1 MKKTISL
8 RIVLILL
15 FAMPCLQAVS
25 QPRSELNWPKFL
37 LGCDLVFDDLSTNW
51 NEGLFT
57 GNGLLGTMIYRD
69 TENGLRIDIGRS
81 DVRDHQSGNASPLL
95 AKARLPIGHFLVKP
109 VGKITK
115 VSARLDLWN
124 AEIRGIIHTDKGSIA
139 FRSLTFSESDV
150 IYYSAVYS
158 GDERGFTWSWVP
170 EESVSSRTKYS
181 HIKVPDNYKGN
192 PSGKLVKQGE
202 TQVYDQSL
210 NAGGGYATAWQ
221 EHNIASGKDIVITV
235 AFSKEGQRYVSKAVQ
250 TLKSFGL
257 APINSQIQKHQQWWH
272 TYYPQSFLTIPD
284 SRMQSFY
291 WMQQY
296 KLASGTRADKPAL
309 DLMGPWFKQTPWPAY
324 WLNLNIQLTYSPLYT
339 ANRLNIATSLMRII
353 DEQQGNLIKNV
364 PKEYQHDAAAIARAS
379 GADLVAPVKLIAGST
394 SEISNGEAELSNLT
408 WILYYYWQHYRYSMD
423 KTVLNKLYPL
433 LKRSINYP
441 LHLLKKEDDG
451 KWHFSVK
458 THSPEYPIGK
468 GTDTN
473 YDLALLNWGCKT
485 LLQINDDLKLNDP
498 LATKWKDVLANLVTY
513 PQDENG
519 FRIAADVP
527 FSQSHRHYSHL
538 LMVYPL
544 YLVNWDQPE
553 NQDIIKK
560 SLAHWHSFP
569 TALQGY
575 SFTGGASIYAL
586 MGNGDAARD
595 YLNQLFDKFVKP
607 NTMYL
612 ESGPVIE
619 TPLAAA
625 ASIQELYLQ
634 YWDNTVRVFPAVPS
648 DWANAA
654 FENLRTEGAFLLT
667 AVRKSGTT
675 RWIKIESLN
684 GGTLRIKPG
693 FVSAA
698 KLKANPAVKILD
710 MGNQIYSCSIPK
722 GETAVLYVNPEDL
735 KIGLQDVITYS
746 TNDNS
751 FGKSSKK
758 K

>member
-1 MKKTISL
+1 MKKAIL
-8 RIVLILL
+8 PRILLILL
-15 FAMPCLQAVS
+15 FAMPCLQAAS
-25 QPRSELNWPKFL
+25 QSRSELNWPKFL
-37 LGCDLVFDDLSTNW
+37 SGCDLVFDDLSANW
-51 NEGLFT
+51 NEGVFT

-81 DVRDHQSGNASPLL
+81 DVRDHQSGNTSPLL
-95 AKARLPIGHFLVKP
+95 AKARLPIGYFLVKP

-124 AEIRGIIHTDKGSIA
+124 AEIRGVIYTDKGSIE
-139 FRSLTFSESDV
+139 FRNLTFSDSDV
-150 IYYSAVYS
+150 IYYSAAYK
-158 GDERGFTWSWVP
+158 GEERGFTWQWVP

-192 PSGKLVKQGE
+192 PTGQLVKNGE

-221 EHNIASGKDIVITV
+221 QQNTALGTDFLITV
-235 AFSKEGQRYVSKAVQ
+235 AFSKEGQQYVNKAVQ
-250 TLKSFGL
+250 TLKNFKSV
-257 APINSQIQKHQQWWH
+257 PISSHIQQHQQWWH
-272 TYYPQSFLTIPD
+272 RYYPQSFLTIPD

-353 DEQQGNLIKNV
+353 DEQQVNLIKNV

-379 GADLVAPVKLIAGST
+379 GADLVAPVKLLAGST
-394 SEISNGEAELSNLT
+394 ADISNGEAELSNLT

-441 LHLLKKEDDG
+441 LHLLKKENDG

-458 THSPEYPIGK
+458 THSPEYPVGK

-485 LLQINDDLKLNDP
+485 LLQINDELKLNDP
-498 LATKWKDVLANLVTY
+498 LAAKWKDVSDNLVAY

-553 NQDIIKK
+553 NQNLIKK

-575 SFTGGASIYAL
+575 SFTGGASIYAM

-634 YWDNTVRVFPAVPS
+634 YWNNTVRVFPAVPTN
-648 DWANAA
+648 WANAS

-684 GGTLRIKPG
+684 GGTLHIKPG
-693 FVSAA
+693 FTSTS
-698 KLKANPAVKILD
+698 KLKANPTVKILD
-710 MGNQIYSCSIPK
+710 MGNQVYSCTIPK
-722 GETAVLYVNPEDL
+722 GETAVLYLNPEDL
-735 KIGLQDVITYS
+735 KIGVQDVVTYS

-751 FGKSSKK
+751 FGKLAKK

>member
-1 MKKTISL
+1 MKKTIFL
-8 RIVLILL
+8 RIVLVLL
-15 FAMPCLQAVS
+15 FAMPCLPAVS
-25 QPRSELNWPKFL
+25 QLRSELNWPKFL
-37 LGCDLVFDDLSTNW
+37 SGCDLVFDDLSTNW

-81 DVRDHQSGNASPLL
+81 DVRDHQSGNVSPLL

-109 VGKITK
+109 VGNITK

-124 AEIRGIIHTDKGSIA
+124 AEIRGIIYTDKGSIE
-139 FRSLTFSESDV
+139 FRSLTFSDSDV
-150 IYYSAVYS
+150 IYYSAVYK

-181 HIKVPDNYKGN
+181 HIQVPDSYKGN
-192 PSGKLVKQGE
+192 PTGKLVKQGE

-221 EHNIASGKDIVITV
+221 QHNRASGKDFLITV
-235 AFSKEGQRYVSKAVQ
+235 AFSKEGQQYVSKAVQ

-379 GADLVAPVKLIAGST
+379 GADLVAPVKLIAEST
-394 SEISNGEAELSNLT
+394 AEISNGEAELSNLT
-408 WILYYYWQHYRYSMD
+408 WILYNYWQHYRYSMD

-485 LLQINDDLKLNDP
+485 LLQINDELNLNDP
-498 LATKWKDVLANLVTY
+498 LATKWKDVLTNLVTY

-586 MGNGDAARD
+586 MGNGDSARD

-684 GGTLRIKPG
+684 GGILRIKPG

-710 MGNQIYSCSIPK
+710 MGNQVYSCSIPK
-722 GETAVLYVNPEDL
+722 GETAVLYVNPGDL

>member
-1 MKKTISL
+1 MKKAIFP

-15 FAMPCLQAVS
+15 FVMPCLQAAS
-25 QPRSELNWPKFL
+25 QLRSELNWPKFL
-37 LGCDLVFDDLSTNW
+37 SGCDLVFDDLSANW

-124 AEIRGIIHTDKGSIA
+124 AEIRGIIYTDKGSIA

-150 IYYSAVYS
+150 IYYNAVYS

-192 PSGKLVKQGE
+192 PPGKLVKQGE

-221 EHNIASGKDIVITV
+221 EHNIASGKYFLITV

-250 TLKSFGL
+250 TLKSFKL

-394 SEISNGEAELSNLT
+394 AEISNGEAELSNLT

-485 LLQINDDLKLNDP
+485 LLQINDELKLNDP